1 MKFPFTQ
8 PRAGAL
14 LALALAGPLGA
25 LAQSVTPSTQA
36 LTYFATQSQRQGLR
50 EADAANPSV
59 TSSYLDQATGLTH
72 SYLRQRVNGLDVYGA
87 VGDVHT
93 DRTGKPVLMHQGFVA
108 NAARLAPSAAP
119 TLTAEQAI
127 AAAATGLKLPRPVG
141 ITLVRDARPG
151 DGLLFNNAGISEYDI
166 PVRLMYLPV
175 NGQLKLVWDVT
186 IAQLDEQHHWAAR
199 VDAHT
204 GLLLDKSD
212 YVISEEVS
220 FQQLTARA
228 LGNRVAV
235 TAATAPNPSTANRGT
250 LGAPN
255 SLTVFPA
262 PVEAPTFGNRA
273 TVPFSSI
280 NSAYSPFGWQVSDAR
295 AIAGT
300 FPASYSRIGSGVFLT
315 RGNNV
320 AAYDDSPSTAS
331 GNGNLL
337 SNTNSPDGTAALDF
351 DFPFSQAAG
360 PKASLAA
367 AITNL
372 FYWNNMLHD
381 VMMSK
386 GFDEASGNFQYR
398 NTGTQGLAG
407 DFVRA
412 EAQDGS
418 GRNNANMST
427 PVDGQSGRMQM
438 YLFDNPVRPTF
449 TISAPSGLAGVYTI
463 GTAGFGRSLTKFPQG
478 LCGTVVAVNDGVS
491 GNGGLHG
498 CATPYV
504 NAAAVSG
511 KIALIMRGGC
521 AQLPVGQQTNS
532 SFAGKIRR
540 AQQNGAI
547 MALIVDSVATGTTV
561 LNIGGTDTVG
571 IRIPS
576 IFISGADGDRI
587 RQALLA
593 GTPVTGCAT
602 AGQDFDG
609 SVDNGIIAHE
619 FGHGIHTRLSGG
631 PGNSGCNIA
640 SDGTTATQSMG
651 EGWGDF
657 FGLWMTTKPTD
668 VGRTARGI
676 GTYASGETTTG
687 SGIRLKKYTDDMAVN
702 NHTYGV
708 IGTTNYRQ
716 THAIGEVWAA
726 TLWDLNWQFIYRYGY
741 NTDLLGRTG
750 GNNRFLRL
758 VLEGCKL
765 QVCNP
770 SFLDGRDAILR
781 ADSLLNG
788 AANSAVIWTMFARRG
803 MGFGAVGG
811 IRTNGLPTTNGIVA
825 AFNMPPG
832 TLPTPVLDPR
842 VTPLGT
848 QSASALNGSLVDA
861 YPNPTQN
868 VLTIQAQLSSKSA
881 VRVSLV
887 NLIGQVV
894 TTTTAPVG
902 DLQRGLTVNT
912 SNLAEGLYV
921 VRVNTSEGTFT
932 TKVQV
937 KH

>member
-1 MKFPFTQ
+1 MKFSFTQ

-25 LAQSVTPSTQA
+25 WAQSGTPSTQA
-36 LTYFATQSQRQGLR
+36 FTYFATQSQRQGLR
-50 EADAANPSV
+50 EADAASPSV
-59 TSSYLDQATGLTH
+59 TSSYLDPATGLTH

-93 DRTGKPVLMHQGFVA
+93 DRTGKPVLMHQGFVVD
-108 NAARLAPSAAP
+108 AARLAPSAAP
-119 TLTAEQAI
+119 TLTPEQAI
-127 AAAATGLKLPRPVG
+127 TAAATGLRLPRPVG
-141 ITLVRDARPG
+141 ITLVRDARPA
-151 DGLLFNNAGISEYDI
+151 DGLLFNNGGISEYDI
-166 PVRLMYLPV
+166 PVRLLYLPV
-175 NGQLKLVWDVT
+175 NGQLRLVWDVT
-186 IAQLDEQHHWAAR
+186 IAQLDQQHHWAAR

-220 FQQLTARA
+220 FQQFTARA
-228 LGNRVAV
+228 LGNRPATT
-235 TAATAPNPSTANRGT
+235 TATTPVPAPASRGT
-250 LGAPN
+250 LGLPN
-255 SLTVFPA
+255 SLTVFAA
-262 PVEAPTFGNRA
+262 PVEAPTFGNRT

-280 NSAYSPFGWQVSDAR
+280 NTAFSPFGWQVGEAR
-295 AIAGT
+295 AVPAA
-300 FPASYSRIGSGVFLT
+300 FPTSYSRLSAGVFLT

-320 AAYDDSPSTAS
+320 AAYDDSPSTTS
-331 GNGNLL
+331 GNGNIL
-337 SNTNSPDGTAALDF
+337 SNTNSPDGGATLDF
-351 DFPFSQAAG
+351 DFPFSQPAG
-360 PKASLAA
+360 ARASLSA

-372 FYWNNMLHD
+372 FYWNNILHD

-386 GFDEASGNFQYR
+386 GFNEVSGNFQYR
-398 NTGTQGLAG
+398 NAPNQGLGG

-438 YLFDNPVRPTF
+438 YLFDSPTPPTF
-449 TISAPSGLAGVYTI
+449 TISSPSGLAGALTV
-463 GTAGFGRSLTKFPQG
+463 APAAFGRSLTKFPQG

-498 CATPYV
+498 CASPYV
-504 NAAAVSG
+504 NAAAVNG
-511 KIALIMRGGC
+511 NIALIMRRGC
-521 AQLPVGQQTNS
+521 SQLPLGGNTGNFVE
-532 SFAGKIRR
+532 KVRK

-547 MALIVDSVATGTTV
+547 MAIVIDSLATGTAYV
-561 LNIGGTDTVG
+561 SMGGTDTVG
-571 IRIPS
+571 IRIPAV
-576 IFISGADGDRI
+576 FMNGVDGARLQ
-587 RQALLA
+587 QALQA
-593 GTPVTGCAT
+593 GTPVVGCA
-602 AGQDFDG
+602 AVSPDFDG

-619 FGHGIHTRLSGG
+619 FGHGIHTRLTGG
-631 PGNSGCNIA
+631 PANSSCNIA

-657 FGLWMTTKPTD
+657 FGLWMSTRPTD
-668 VGRTARGI
+668 VGRSPRGI
-676 GTYASGETTTG
+676 GTYASGQPTTG
-687 SGIRLKKYTDDMAVN
+687 SGIRLKPYTDDMAVN
-702 NHTYGV
+702 NHNYGV
-708 IGTTNYRQ
+708 IGTGSYRQ

-741 NTDLLGRTG
+741 NSDLLAQTG
-750 GNNRFLRL
+750 GNNRFLKL

-788 AANSAVIWTMFARRG
+788 AANSAVLWTMFARRG

-811 IRTNGLPTTNGIVA
+811 VRTNGLPTTSGVVA

-832 TLPTPVLDPR
+832 VLPTPVLDPR
-842 VTPLGT
+842 VTPLGA

-861 YPNPTQN
+861 YPNPAQN
-868 VLTIQAQLSSKSA
+868 VLTIQAQLASKSA

-937 KH
+937 RH